1 MLVLKHTVQHQ
12 ELLAATMRMRSEPA
26 VWAVAH
32 DGGRARHFIADA
44 VEHSPVHPRNGDGV
58 QSSRAAWTAARAL
71 KSELRFMPG
80 LRLWRSLGKE
90 RASRP
95 LGDRLSAASVSK
107 PAAIGDRHHDQG
119 FVRPGRAGH
128 RHSDR
133 VEVREWPGVVP
144 VSERH
149 MRARAG
155 CGDLHLD
162 DMTALPRPIADR
174 PPLPASA

>member
-1 MLVLKHTVQHQ
+1 MEV
-12 ELLAATMRMRSEPA
+12 ARATSSPMRSSIRRSTP
-26 VWAVAH
+26 
-32 DGGRARHFIADA
+32 GM
-44 VEHSPVHPRNGDGV
+44 GDGV

-90 RASRP
+90 GASRP
-95 LGDRLSAASVSK
+95 LPDRLRAASGSK
-107 PAAIGDRHHDQG
+107 PAASGARHHDQG
-119 FVRPGRAGH
+119 FVRPGRASY

-155 CGDLHLD
+155 SGDLHVD
-162 DMTALPRPIADR
+162 DMIALTQRFAARPALPAY
-174 PPLPASA
+174 AK